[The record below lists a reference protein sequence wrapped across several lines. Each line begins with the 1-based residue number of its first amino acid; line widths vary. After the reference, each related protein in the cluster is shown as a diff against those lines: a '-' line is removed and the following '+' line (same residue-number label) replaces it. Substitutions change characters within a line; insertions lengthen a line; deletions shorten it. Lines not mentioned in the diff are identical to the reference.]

1 MKPRLVSRYRPFCN
15 SCGRSPRTGL
25 KTVGDQTLCS
35 DCVATKR
42 DTIVAR
48 TTLSLLPPGVL
59 SVTSLQATVEQ
70 LEQELFRLD
79 HSEMSRRSEVIYTQG
94 RLIAAYR
101 ALVLELKTQTGG
113 LAR

>member
-1 MKPRLVSRYRPFCN
+1 MKTHPDL
-15 SCGRSPRTGL
+15 G
-25 KTVGDQTLCS
+25 TLCR

-42 DTIVAR
+42 DTIAAR
-48 TTLSLLPPGVL
+48 TTVSLLPPGIM
-59 SVTSLQATVEQ
+59 SVTSLQAVIVQ
-70 LEQELFRLD
+70 YEQELFRLD